1 MIQNDDINSIYQHTR
16 YNIVKTNLTHWPFN
30 AMTQILQDKY
40 RYEINIYDKYTHF
53 TFYAT
58 GSTD

>member
-1 MIQNDDINSIYQHTR
+1 MIQYDDINSIYQHTR
-16 YNIVKTNLTHWPFN
+16 YNIVITNLTHWPLI
-30 AMTQILQDKY
+30 AMKQILQVKY

-58 GSTD
+58 SSKD